1 MCGIAG
7 ILRIDGGAADADVVV
22 RMTDAVAHRGP
33 DGRGLFVD
41 GPVGLGHRRLSII
54 DLSAAGAQ
62 PMANEDGSIQLT
74 YNGEIYNFAGLR
86 SELEALGHR
95 FRSRTDSEVIVHAYE
110 EWGTSCLSRF
120 NGMFAF
126 ALWDARAGRL
136 WLVRDRLGVK
146 PLFYAITRDG
156 LRFGSEVKAVTA
168 DPAVPR
174 RLDYD
179 ALGCYLAFNYLP
191 APFTLLRDVRQVEPG
206 HYLTVDRDGRVEDVE
221 YWDLSYGEP
230 EERPEREWVEELEA
244 LLSDSVRQRL
254 VSDVPLGVF
263 LSGGVDSSGVAYWM
277 SRHQRE
283 PVRSFSIGFA
293 ADSFDET
300 PYAREVA
307 ASIGAEH
314 RERMLSADAAAVLP
328 EIVRHAEEPTA
339 DSSMVAVYH
348 LAQLARQHV
357 TVVLSGD
364 GADDIMAGYE
374 THQAHYLHR
383 LYRAIPGPIRRRV
396 IAPLVGALPPDDRKV
411 STTEKLQRFVRAAEL
426 SSEDAHASWRI
437 IFDEDAR
444 RRLLAPVAE
453 AMATAINP
461 LTPYR
466 ACFARTAARH
476 PIDRMLYVDTRL
488 YLPADMLVKIDRMT
502 MAHGLEAREPYLDYR
517 LVEFAARVPPRL
529 KLRRFTGK
537 KYLLRKALEGK
548 VPARVLERRKQGFN
562 VPKGQWMREGLRDYV
577 ADRLSPARVRDVGI
591 LDPEAVRTLVDA
603 HLGRRRDHSHEIWSL
618 LVLSEWC
625 GQFGV
630 RA

>member
-263 LSGGVDSSGVAYWM
+263 LSGGVDSSGVAC
-277 SRHQRE
+277 RCGR
-283 PVRSFSIGFA
+283 
-293 ADSFDET
+293 
-300 PYAREVA
+300 
-307 ASIGAEH
+307 
-314 RERMLSADAAAVLP
+314 
-328 EIVRHAEEPTA
+328 
-339 DSSMVAVYH
+339 DSSTRSAS
-348 LAQLARQHV
+348 ACCITRPTRAAR
-357 TVVLSGD
+357 SWKW
-364 GADDIMAGYE
+364 
-374 THQAHYLHR
+374 
-383 LYRAIPGPIRRRV
+383 RRR
-396 IAPLVGALPPDDRKV
+396 
-411 STTEKLQRFVRAAEL
+411 
-426 SSEDAHASWRI
+426 WR
-437 IFDEDAR
+437 
-444 RRLLAPVAE
+444 PVA
-453 AMATAINP
+453 
-461 LTPYR
+461 
-466 ACFARTAARH
+466 
-476 PIDRMLYVDTRL
+476 
-488 YLPADMLVKIDRMT
+488 
-502 MAHGLEAREPYLDYR
+502 G
-517 LVEFAARVPPRL
+517 
-529 KLRRFTGK
+529 
-537 KYLLRKALEGK
+537 
-548 VPARVLERRKQGFN
+548 
-562 VPKGQWMREGLRDYV
+562 
-577 ADRLSPARVRDVGI
+577 
-591 LDPEAVRTLVDA
+591 
-603 HLGRRRDHSHEIWSL
+603 
-618 LVLSEWC
+618 
-625 GQFGV
+625 
-630 RA
+630 